1 MEVQMILTMDMATGQ
16 RLDEEESVFAR
27 EVPGTDWISGPIPR
41 LALQEAVRQEVV
53 HPALLMAPPIANAA
67 RIVAQLLH

>member
-41 LALQEAVRQEVV
+41 LALQEAARQEVV
-53 HPALLMAPPIANAA
+53 HPALLMAPPISKTT
-67 RIVAQLLH
+67 RTVAPLLH